1 MAIRLLLWE
10 EEIIYLMSTKFLN
23 IALNLILSGTLAL
36 FTTSFATAQILDKAE
51 LKKLAATASTPQDHE
66 RIAKHFD
73 AKAVEL
79 EAEAKEHEELAVQYK
94 NHPNMHEMKHPGG
107 PLTSGHCRY
116 FAQKTRE
123 SAQAARQ
130 MAADHRQMAKSAK

>member
-1 MAIRLLLWE
+1 
-10 EEIIYLMSTKFLN
+10 MSTKFLN
-23 IALNLILSGTLAL
+23 ITQNLILSLTVAL
-36 FTTSFATAQILDKAE
+36 FTTSFATAQTLDKAE

-79 EAEAKEHEELAVQYK
+79 EAEAKEHDELAVQYK
-94 NHPNMHEMKHPGG
+94 NHPTMHEMKHPGSG
-107 PLTSGHCRY
+107 LTSGHCLY
-116 FAQKTRE
+116 FAKKTRE

-130 MAADHRQMAKSAK
+130 LAADHRQMAKSAK

>member
-1 MAIRLLLWE
+1 
-10 EEIIYLMSTKFLN
+10 MSNNCLN
-23 IALNLILSGTLAL
+23 TARNLILSVTVAL
-36 FTTSFATAQILDKAE
+36 FTISFATAQTLDKAE
-51 LKKLAATASTPQDHE
+51 LKKLVASASTPQDHE

-79 EAEAKEHEELAVQYK
+79 EAEAKEHEELAVEYTK
-94 NHPNMHEMKHPGG
+94 HPTMNEMKHPGG

-130 MAADHRQMAKSAK
+130 MATDHRQMAKSAK

>member
-1 MAIRLLLWE
+1 
-10 EEIIYLMSTKFLN
+10 MSNNFLN
-23 IALNLILSGTLAL
+23 TARNLILSVTVAL
-36 FTTSFATAQILDKAE
+36 FTISFATAQTLDKAE
-51 LKKLAATASTPQDHE
+51 LKKLVASASTPQDHE

-79 EAEAKEHEELAVQYK
+79 EAEAKEHEELAVEYTK
-94 NHPNMHEMKHPGG
+94 HPNMHEMKHPGG

-130 MAADHRQMAKSAK
+130 MATDHRQMAKSAK